1 MKKILSLI
9 ILALMLFSIVSCDFI
24 EDIIYPGTVED
35 SAAWENAT
43 YLNDKEY
50 QEELD
55 NDNYYNHR
63 VVD

>member
-1 MKKILSLI
+1 MVGSDERHMVHSDEKDYDAS
-9 ILALMLFSIVSCDFI
+9 
-24 EDIIYPGTVED
+24 
-35 SAAWENAT
+35 